1 MNKNDIW
8 QAIDTEMR
16 KEKKSHPSWPD
27 HPAGQAGMVC
37 KESGVL
43 MTSCMNYKYDRSK
56 DKVLQAGQVEE
67 MKTNAIN
74 TVVAALRFLENIK

>member
-1 MNKNDIW
+1 
-8 QAIDTEMR
+8 
-16 KEKKSHPSWPD
+16 
-27 HPAGQAGMVC
+27 MVC
-37 KESGVL
+37 KESGLL

>member
-1 MNKNDIW
+1 MTKTKIWHLIEQKARESKKKN
-8 QAIDTEMR
+8 
-16 KEKKSHPSWPD
+16 PSWPD

-56 DKVLQAGQVEE
+56 DKVLQAVQVEE